1 MQKAK
6 DQKRLKVAARWLRLG
21 LIGGRSLAWRPFLG
35 SAGRASLGPIILLE
49 TSCDLGLEFGDF
61 SLDLG
66 DLGLKFGDFSLDLGD
81 LGLVHLEIL

>member
-1 MQKAK
+1 MVQKAK

-35 SAGRASLGPIILLE
+35 SAGRASLGTIILLE
-49 TSCDLGLEFGDF
+49 TSCDLGLDFDDF

-66 DLGLKFGDFSLDLGD
+66 DLVLST
-81 LGLVHLEIL
+81 

>member
-1 MQKAK
+1 MLKRYTVKGLGKGERQDQKAK

-49 TSCDLGLEFGDF
+49 TSCDLGLDFDDF

-66 DLGLKFGDFSLDLGD
+66 DLVLST
-81 LGLVHLEIL
+81 

>member
-1 MQKAK
+1 MLKRYTVKGLGKGERQDQKAK

-49 TSCDLGLEFGDF
+49 TSCDLGLDFGDF

-66 DLGLKFGDFSLDLGD
+66 DLVLST
-81 LGLVHLEIL
+81 

>member
-1 MQKAK
+1 MVQKAK

-49 TSCDLGLEFGDF
+49 TSCDLGLDFGDF
-61 SLDLG
+61 SL
-66 DLGLKFGDFSLDLGD
+66 D

>member
-1 MQKAK
+1 MVQKAK
-6 DQKRLKVAARWLRLG
+6 DQKRLKVAARCLRLG

-49 TSCDLGLEFGDF
+49 TSCD
-61 SLDLG
+61 S
-66 DLGLKFGDFSLDLGD
+66 SLDLGD

>member
-1 MQKAK
+1 MVQKAK
-6 DQKRLKVAARWLRLG
+6 DQKRLKVVARWLRLG

-66 DLGLKFGDFSLDLGD
+66 DLGL
-81 LGLVHLEIL
+81 VHLEIL